1 VRGCPSR
8 RRIEIRSVA
17 YSILVSSLGPATRGT
32 VIFLHGFAGSADDW
46 AFAMDALRG
55 AGYGAA
61 AVDLTGHGRTD
72 APLDPERYGAASV
85 VRDLAE
91 LVPALG
97 ISDAHWVGY
106 SMGAR
111 VALRVALDAPERV
124 RSLVLESAST
134 GIPEDGARQARLAR
148 DLDLAREIETRGIE
162 WFVSHWES
170 QPVFETQRALELA
183 TREAQRARRLRQR
196 PEGLA
201 RALRG
206 LGQGAEPDLTPR
218 LSAVRIPT
226 LLLAGELDLP
236 YLAHAERIASRIPE
250 AERIVIG
257 GAGHNIHLERPE
269 PYARTLLDRL
279 ARLEGA
285 LARGGPAHA

>member
-1 VRGCPSR
+1 MRGCPSR
-8 RRIEIRSVA
+8 RRIEIRGMA

-32 VIFLHGFAGSADDW
+32 VIFLHGFAGSAEDW
-46 AFAMDALRG
+46 TFAMDALRA

-61 AVDLTGHGRTD
+61 AVDLPGHGRTD
-72 APLDPERYGAASV
+72 APSDPERYAAASV
-85 VRDLAE
+85 VRDLSE

-111 VALRVALDAPERV
+111 VALRMALDAPHHA

-148 DLDLAREIETRGIE
+148 DLDLAREIETRGID
-162 WFVSHWES
+162 WFVSMWES
-170 QPVFETQRALELA
+170 QPIFETQRALEA
-183 TREAQRARRLRQR
+183 AAREAQRARRLRQR

-226 LLLAGELDLP
+226 LLLAGELDPP
-236 YLAHAERIASRIPE
+236 YLAHAERIASRIPG

-257 GAGHNIHLERPE
+257 SAGHNIHLERPE

-279 ARLEGA
+279 ARLERA
-285 LARGGPAHA
+285 LVRGGPAHV